1 MSFASDLKILYHMAV
16 RPIRGGTHAERL
28 ENFYSGQAEG
38 YDDFRKRLLRGRQ
51 ELFERLPIPEGGV
64 WVDFGAGTGSNAEY
78 LAPRIPTLK
87 KGYLVDLSHSLLEVA
102 KKRIA
107 ERGWSNIETVEADAT
122 IVEIPEPADV
132 VTFSYS
138 LTMIPDW
145 FAAIDRARELLKPGG
160 VIGVVDFFVSRK
172 YPAEGRKRHGWSTR
186 TIWPTWFGSD
196 NVFLSPDH
204 LPYLSRHFELILV
217 EEERAK
223 VPYVPFGRVPY
234 YRFVGRKRG

>member
-1 MSFASDLKILYHMAV
+1 MSFASDIKILYHMAV
-16 RPIRGGTHAERL
+16 RPIRGATHAERL
-28 ENFYSGQAEG
+28 ESFYSGQANG

-51 ELFERLPIPEGGV
+51 ELFERLPISEGGV

-78 LAPRIPTLK
+78 LAPRIPSLK

-102 KKRIA
+102 KKRISD
-107 ERGWSNIETVEADAT
+107 RGWNNIETVEADAT
-122 IVEIPEPADV
+122 TVAIPEPADL

-145 FAAIDRARELLKPGG
+145 FAAIDRAAELLKPGG

-172 YPAEGRKRHGWSTR
+172 YPADGRQRHRWSTR
-186 TIWPTWFGSD
+186 TIWPAWFGSD

-204 LPYLSRHFELILV
+204 LPYLSRKFEPILV

-234 YRFVGRKRG
+234 YRFMGKKKA